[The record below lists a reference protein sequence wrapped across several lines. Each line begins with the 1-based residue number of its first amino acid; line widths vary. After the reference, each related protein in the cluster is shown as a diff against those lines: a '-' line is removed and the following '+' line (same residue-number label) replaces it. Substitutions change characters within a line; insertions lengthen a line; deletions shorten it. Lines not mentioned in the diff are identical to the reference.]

1 MLFPRDISLSSFREL
16 RMARRI
22 QRHPT
27 NPPPSTWTGELL
39 RARNDYTCFEAAGME
54 WTVHRRLLPFLSR
67 KLIPDWDNLPNR
79 PGLRLIKENRLR
91 SVYCCPSD
99 GGDVFIKIFRPKNL
113 FARVKNVFVPSKAMT
128 EWRNGLRCYYG
139 GLPTAQPA
147 FVGEQREFGVLK
159 SCTVAFF
166 KVPYSADFSPALD
179 KARALPRPESDALR
193 RVYAKSLAEL
203 SDKLFQLR
211 ALHSDYHLG
220 NILLSGADR
229 LSVIDLNAVRFV
241 SQVYPEQKLKVLS
254 RIALSHAPFARKVR
268 TFSQQEVRWL
278 CESFA
283 EIDSSLGNGAE
294 LLQQVLAVAWE
305 LEAIRLKSRD
315 KRCMVSSSLYE
326 NRRRGSRLI
335 YRRRSVEEA
344 DIEAALKA
352 PSLETLHKSAR
363 GFVDVIEA
371 PPSMAA
377 AIAQIRGGE
386 APKTLVRK
394 SISNHRLKTLLD
406 SGLRDSKGM
415 RSWKAARALEVRE
428 LETALMLGLVET
440 KKFGL
445 FTSGSVLFMEHIEN
459 TWMVHKYL
467 EEILGAWP
475 CEGAP
480 LSTRFQFIREL
491 AEFLARIQ
499 ENGIRHH
506 DLAVQNVL
514 VRPGEEGSH
523 ELFLI
528 DLDTVRLKAL
538 RRRDRIRNL
547 VHFSDLPDQAS
558 SRDKLRFF
566 KHYLESGGQSILEP
580 ELQKWGRRGFIQE
593 ISRRLDARMEAKRQ
607 RALKRAQT

>member
-1 MLFPRDISLSSFREL
+1 
-16 RMARRI
+16 MARRT
-22 QRHPT
+22 QRHAT

-39 RARNDYTCFEAAGME
+39 RARNDYTCFEAGGME

-67 KLIPDWDNLPNR
+67 QLIPNWDSLASR
-79 PGLRLIKENRLR
+79 PGLRLVKENRLR

-99 GGDVFIKIFRPKNL
+99 GGDVFIKVFRPKNI

-147 FVGEQREFGVLK
+147 FVGEMRQFGVLQ

-166 KVPYSADFSPALD
+166 KVPYSSDFSPALD
-179 KARALPRPESDALR
+179 KARLLPQAGSDALR
-193 RVYAKSLAEL
+193 RIYATRLAEL
-203 SDKLFQLR
+203 TDKLFQLR

-220 NILLSGADR
+220 NILIDGADR
-229 LSVIDLNAVRFV
+229 LFVIDLNAVRFV
-241 SQVYPEQKLKVLS
+241 SQVYPEHKLKVLS
-254 RIALSHAPFARKVR
+254 RVALSHAPFARKVR
-268 TFSQQEVRWL
+268 KHSRQEVEWL

-283 EIDSSLGNGAE
+283 EIDPSLGDSAE
-294 LLQQVLAVAWE
+294 LLQKVLGVAAE

-326 NRRRGSRLI
+326 NRRRGSNII
-335 YRRRSVEEA
+335 YRRRSVEES
-344 DIEAALKA
+344 DIEAAMTA
-352 PSLETLHKSAR
+352 PSLEMLHKSAR

-371 PPSMAA
+371 PPSMAET
-377 AIAQIRGGE
+377 IVGIRGGD
-386 APKTLVRK
+386 APKTIVRK
-394 SISNHRLKTLLD
+394 RISNHRLKTLLD
-406 SGLRDSKGM
+406 SGIRDSKGM

-428 LETALMLGLVET
+428 LETALMFGLVET
-440 KKFGL
+440 KKAGL
-445 FTSGSVLFMEHIEN
+445 FTSGSYLFMEHIQGA
-459 TWMVHKYL
+459 WMVHKYL

-475 CEGAP
+475 SGGAP
-480 LSTRFQFIREL
+480 LTTRFQFIREL

-514 VRPGEEGSH
+514 VRPQSEGGH

-528 DLDTVRLKAL
+528 DLDTVRLSAL

-547 VHFSDLPDQAS
+547 VHFSDLPEEAS

-566 KHYLESGGQSILEP
+566 KHYLENGGQSILEP
-580 ELQKWGRRGFIQE
+580 ELRKWGRRGFIQE

-607 RALKRAQT
+607 RALKRANQ

>member
-1 MLFPRDISLSSFREL
+1 
-16 RMARRI
+16 
-22 QRHPT
+22 
-27 NPPPSTWTGELL
+27 
-39 RARNDYTCFEAAGME
+39 
-54 WTVHRRLLPFLSR
+54 
-67 KLIPDWDNLPNR
+67 
-79 PGLRLIKENRLR
+79 
-91 SVYCCPSD
+91 
-99 GGDVFIKIFRPKNL
+99 
-113 FARVKNVFVPSKAMT
+113 
-128 EWRNGLRCYYG
+128 
-139 GLPTAQPA
+139 
-147 FVGEQREFGVLK
+147 FGVLH

-179 KARALPRPESDALR
+179 EARALRRPESDELR
-193 RVYAKSLAEL
+193 RVYAGKLAEL
-203 SDKLFQLR
+203 TDKLFQLR

-220 NILLSGADR
+220 NILISGADR

-268 TFSQQEVRWL
+268 TFAQQEVEWL

-283 EIDSSLGNGAE
+283 AIDPSLGNAAE
-294 LLQQVLAVAWE
+294 LQQKVLTVAGE

-315 KRCMVSSSLYE
+315 KRCLVSSSLYE
-326 NRRRGSRLI
+326 NKRRGSKI
-335 YRRRSVEEA
+335 VYRRRAVDES
-344 DIEAALKA
+344 DIEVALKA
-352 PSLETLHKSAR
+352 PALETLHKSAR

-371 PPSMAA
+371 PPSIAA
-377 AIAQIRGGE
+377 AIAAIRGGE

-406 SGLRDSKGM
+406 SGIRDSKGM

-428 LETALMLGLVET
+428 LETALMLALVET
-440 KKFGL
+440 KKAGL
-445 FTSGSVLFMEHIEN
+445 FTSGSVIFMEHIQDS
-459 TWMVHKYL
+459 WMVHRYL
-467 EEILGAWP
+467 EQVLGAWP
-475 CEGAP
+475 SEGAP
-480 LSTRFQFIREL
+480 LTTRFQFIREL

-514 VRPGEEGSH
+514 VRPKEAGGH

-528 DLDTVRLKAL
+528 DLDTVRLSAL

-566 KHYLESGGQSILEP
+566 KHYLENGGQTILEP

-607 RALKRAQT
+607 RALKRANH